1 MKLQV
6 QYFSRYRETLGCASE
21 VVEGDFACL
30 EHLRRHLA
38 SRCGIWRVL
47 DEPSLMCARN
57 QDLCGLDEAL
67 DDGDEV
73 AFFPTV
79 TGG

>member
-6 QYFSRYRETLGCASE
+6 RYFSRYRETLGCAGE

-30 EHLRRHLA
+30 DQLRRHLA
-38 SRCGIWRVL
+38 SRSGIWQVL
-47 DEPSLMCARN
+47 HEPSLMCARN
-57 QDLCGLDEAL
+57 QDLGALDTAL

-73 AFFPTV
+73 AFSPP
-79 TGG
+79 